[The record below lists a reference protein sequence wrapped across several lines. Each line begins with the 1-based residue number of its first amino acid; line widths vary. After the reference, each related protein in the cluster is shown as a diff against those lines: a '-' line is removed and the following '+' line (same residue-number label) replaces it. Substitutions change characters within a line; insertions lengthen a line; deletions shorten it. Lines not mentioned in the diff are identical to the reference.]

1 MKYELKLAFLKDVM
15 GERPNINAPEKSN
28 ISIAKDSTESVG
40 FWTKTSYY
48 KRPVLNTEKQVVCRG
63 QFWKRQA

>member
-15 GERPNINAPEKSN
+15 GERPNINTPKSN
-28 ISIAKDSTESVG
+28 ISIGKDTTESVG
-40 FWTKTSYY
+40 FQTKTSYY